1 MQGILL
7 VLIAVLAVVLYK
19 LLSGQKLTYTYIRT
33 TKKELNWNDNS
44 EFFTSEQENGFLT
57 IDKAML
63 IVEEEEYALKSEND
77 LPPEAFLNIQQGR
90 LISVRVKLLDGEKTY
105 FIDPENNSIKL
116 SIPQTSFASTTF
128 QTLAI

>member
-63 IVEEEEYALKSEND
+63 IVEEEEYALKAEND
-77 LPPEAFLNIQQGR
+77 SPPEAFLNIQQGR

-105 FIDPENNSIKL
+105 FIDPENNTIKL
-116 SIPQTSFASTTF
+116 SIPQTSFVFTTF